1 MENATPNLR
10 EQGVQA
16 LREGNLDG
24 AVDLLARA
32 VMADGQDAEAQAF
45 LGVAYSQKGLH
56 PQAKRALQTA
66 VELRPQE
73 PHTRWSSSVPRH
85 DGQQTNEGRA
95 TPRRYGLESRTQRFA
110 SIWLT
115 FAEPAEPPK
124 FMLPA
129 ANTFAPCR
137 VS

>member
-73 PHTRWSSSVPRH
+73 ARYQFNLGVALEVANDLAGAAAAYQRVLQLNPEHP
-85 DGQQTNEGRA
+85 QARA
-95 TPRRYGLESRTQRFA
+95 KLQ
-110 SIWLT
+110 
-115 FAEPAEPPK
+115 
-124 FMLPA
+124 
-129 ANTFAPCR
+129 
-137 VS
+137 